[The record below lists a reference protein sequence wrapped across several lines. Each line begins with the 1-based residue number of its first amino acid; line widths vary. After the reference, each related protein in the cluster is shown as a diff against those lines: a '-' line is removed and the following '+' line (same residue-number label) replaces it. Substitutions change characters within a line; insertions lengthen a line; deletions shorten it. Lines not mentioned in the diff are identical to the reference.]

1 MFHFFLIFNFP
12 HFLLIFDSDFIRK
25 SENYSKKFEGL
36 WVEGLK
42 AKEDFYDMLAV
53 DRWLF
58 YWPVSGDECRNFTA
72 DDRIACHSSVAKLH

>member
-53 DRWLF
+53 DR
-58 YWPVSGDECRNFTA
+58 
-72 DDRIACHSSVAKLH
+72 